1 MYWIN
6 HNASYIPS
14 KQISFECDGPEDIEN
29 LPTIDTPGVQ
39 QGEDT
44 VSYLPVN
51 PGSTCL
57 VIASSDVYKLN
68 SEGNW
73 VAL

>member
-6 HNASYIPS
+6 HNASYVAD
-14 KQISFECDGPEDIEN
+14 KQIAFECDSLADIDN
-29 LPTIDTPGVQ
+29 LPTNTAPGVQ
-39 QGEDT
+39 QGDD
-44 VSYLPVN
+44 VISCLPVN

-73 VAL
+73 IAL